1 MAGDA
6 SKDGFGPASA
16 WAQSAELSFQGL
28 FILVFLLAAGWAVS
42 NCRQVP
48 PESRAMVLR
57 FGTVVRQAGAGL
69 LVALPQ
75 PFEHVIILPS
85 ADRQIEFKVSA
96 FRPSEKADR
105 FFTQERIA
113 NSTALPPA
121 AVSDDPRQNTG
132 MLLTGDMSV
141 VHFDATL
148 FYQITDANTYILSS
162 EHVTPA
168 LTRLFVA
175 SAVTIA
181 AKRDLDTILVARPE
195 LNTSSDT
202 ARAGRESVRADL
214 VNEVNRRLAD
224 LADHSAGLGIQV
236 SRVDLVPSIPAEAK
250 GAFDAVLYAVQE
262 AETATAAARTEAETT
277 AQKAN
282 QDKDRILT
290 DAQAMAQERVTQAQ
304 TRTAAITALAQGAQ
318 SGLSADMVSRQLY
331 QERVGGLLG
340 QAGKVFTTDGA
351 GSARM
356 IVPGGKQP

>member
-48 PESRAMVLR
+48 PESRAVVLR
-57 FGTVVRQAGAGL
+57 FGTVVRQVGAGL

-85 ADRQIEFKVSA
+85 PDRQIEFKVSA
-96 FRPSEKADR
+96 FRPSEGADR
-105 FFTQERIA
+105 FFTQERVA

-148 FYQITDANTYILSS
+148 FYQITDANSYVLSS
-162 EHVTPA
+162 EHVAPG

-175 SAVTIA
+175 SAVAISA
-181 AKRDLDTILVARPE
+181 RRDLDTILVARPE
-195 LNTSSDT
+195 LNTSTDT
-202 ARAGRESVRADL
+202 ARAGRESLRADL
-214 VNEVNRRLAD
+214 MAEVNRRLTD
-224 LADHSAGLGIQV
+224 LVGHGAGLGIRV
-236 SRVDLVPSIPAEAK
+236 SRVDLVPSIPVEAK
-250 GAFDAVLYAVQE
+250 SAFDAVLYALQE
-262 AETATAAARTEAETT
+262 AETVTASARTEAETT

-290 DAQAMAQERVTQAQ
+290 DAQAMAQERVTQAK
-304 TRTAAITALAQGAQ
+304 TRTATITALAQAAK
-318 SGLSADMVSRQLY
+318 GLSADMVSKQLY
-331 QERVGGLLG
+331 QERVGKLLG

-351 GSARM
+351 GSARL